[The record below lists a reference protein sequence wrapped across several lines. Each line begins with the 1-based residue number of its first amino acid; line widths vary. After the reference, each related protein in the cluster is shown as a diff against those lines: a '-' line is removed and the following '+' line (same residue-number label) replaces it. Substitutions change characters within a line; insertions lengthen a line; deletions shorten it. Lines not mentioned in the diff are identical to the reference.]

1 MAIFTSS
8 NKWGGALPLYLPCSA
23 LQSTATHDHYWLLTF
38 CFVFLYK
45 QQTGYLVNPGHLD
58 IYSGA
63 PGDNGL
69 CLSPTAWCVDQC
81 SSSVH
86 FPLPWHTAAPAAEC
100 DRYCD
105 TRGQTLN
112 QIVTHSIKYKI
123 KLITKALQLSGGCT
137 ALQMCT
143 VCGMKRFTTMSG
155 VLRFKKEKNPVS
167 LWWVLVSGQKW
178 LTAKYSQYSCL

>member
-1 MAIFTSS
+1 MRGSFASLPSLQCSS
-8 NKWGGALPLYLPCSA
+8 KHCHTRSLPTPDFL
-23 LQSTATHDHYWLLTF
+23 F
-38 CFVFLYK
+38 FVSLYK

-63 PGDNGL
+63 PGDNAL
-69 CLSPTAWCVDQC
+69 CLSPTAKCVDQC
-81 SSSVH
+81 SSPVH
-86 FPLPWHTAAPAAEC
+86 FPLPWHTGAPAAEC

-143 VCGMKRFTTMSG
+143 VCGIKGTLQCQEFWDSRRKIIQFPCG
-155 VLRFKKEKNPVS
+155 GCLS
-167 LWWVLVSGQKW
+167 LGRSD
-178 LTAKYSQYSCL
+178 